1 MRLGLEDVILRQV
14 ACWLQ
19 PELLAAPLGQACP
32 AVDRRSR
39 AAFDELLDYIRAHNG
54 ALAAGRPSCLDP
66 GGCPGLRIPA
76 DQSIQHGFQTT
87 LWPLPL
93 PGEESQPGVMQGL
106 LIGLL
111 GCSLFPSVHA
121 LSLSQGEAQIRGEHN
136 LLTQTGQT
144 RSDRVVGYWRS
155 SSGAELTLAYTGYP
169 ETLMIQVYLSAK
181 GAQPNLLYTATWISD
196 SQFVYV
202 DSEGSTI
209 TAQVH
214 ASVRRITVR
223 SADGWSSRLEHVS
236 LSTTGPR
243 RWYDRYPSWGNS
255 AAVGSEDFA

>member
-1 MRLGLEDVILRQV
+1 
-14 ACWLQ
+14 
-19 PELLAAPLGQACP
+19 
-32 AVDRRSR
+32 
-39 AAFDELLDYIRAHNG
+39 
-54 ALAAGRPSCLDP
+54 
-66 GGCPGLRIPA
+66 
-76 DQSIQHGFQTT
+76 
-87 LWPLPL
+87 
-93 PGEESQPGVMQGL
+93 MQGL

-121 LSLSQGEAQIRGEHN
+121 LSLSQEEAQIRREHN

-223 SADGWSSRLEHVS
+223 SADGWSAEWMRK
-236 LSTTGPR
+236 
-243 RWYDRYPSWGNS
+243 N
-255 AAVGSEDFA
+255 

>member
-1 MRLGLEDVILRQV
+1 
-14 ACWLQ
+14 
-19 PELLAAPLGQACP
+19 
-32 AVDRRSR
+32 
-39 AAFDELLDYIRAHNG
+39 
-54 ALAAGRPSCLDP
+54 
-66 GGCPGLRIPA
+66 
-76 DQSIQHGFQTT
+76 
-87 LWPLPL
+87 
-93 PGEESQPGVMQGL
+93 MQGL

-236 LSTTGPR
+236 LSTTDPR
-243 RWYDRYPSWGNS
+243 RWYDRYPSWGDS
-255 AAVGSEDFA
+255 AAVGSEDFAQFFGAQPGV